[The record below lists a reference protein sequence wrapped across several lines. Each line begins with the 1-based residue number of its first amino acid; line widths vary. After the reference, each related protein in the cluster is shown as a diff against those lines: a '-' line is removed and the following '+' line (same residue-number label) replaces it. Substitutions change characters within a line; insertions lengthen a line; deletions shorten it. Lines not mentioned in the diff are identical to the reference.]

1 MSVIIIIILGCVI
14 GSCEFSQI
22 MSVCAS
28 KLSPMCK
35 EWPGLP
41 STGGAGME
49 RRTVRLLAKN
59 ATTAPHSTLCAC
71 VMCVYTHTH
80 TCTKARTHTTHI
92 YTTVHKK
99 IRDQIIINE

>member
-80 TCTKARTHTTHI
+80 MHKSTHTYHTHI
-92 YTTVHKK
+92 HYCAQK
-99 IRDQIIINE
+99 DS